1 MTVEVRFGHSLLPST
16 VERWSNTHR
25 HLGSQRLSEM
35 LQQPY
40 DLYKVGWADNY
51 MLGLI
56 NQVAQGLDVA
66 VTQEVTNHLF
76 EVRVQLGREI

>member
-1 MTVEVRFGHSLLPST
+1 
-16 VERWSNTHR
+16 
-25 HLGSQRLSEM
+25 M

-76 EVRVQLGREI
+76 EVRVQLATDQKSSLSKRDTD

>member
-1 MTVEVRFGHSLLPST
+1 
-16 VERWSNTHR
+16 
-25 HLGSQRLSEM
+25 M